1 MVSKM
6 RPFGRNGEGIE
17 TGIGNCR
24 RQFRIKQNKRIE
36 LYITELNPFSI

>member
-6 RPFGRNGEGIE
+6 RPVGRNGEGIE

-24 RQFRIKQNKRIE
+24 R
-36 LYITELNPFSI
+36 